1 MPIEPPLN
9 PGKVDW
15 TGENPGILLKD
26 GPDGPFTAMALFFR
40 IVYSPA
46 GRGQALLLFEDP
58 TAERSLPD
66 VRNVMMTDNEPLA
79 RYLMDTFIG
88 KLAAFAE
95 APAFKALQY
104 VPIDEVRSEGDA
116 RTRYEES
123 VSGGGIDVRL
133 MWEELGEAKALELPP
148 SLTGVKDRELF
159 TVLIESRKASIIVD
173 GKALKGEL
181 GKRVQAGLETTTAF
195 LYFAET
201 WIWPEA

>member
-1 MPIEPPLN
+1 
-9 PGKVDW
+9 
-15 TGENPGILLKD
+15 
-26 GPDGPFTAMALFFR
+26 
-40 IVYSPA
+40 
-46 GRGQALLLFEDP
+46 
-58 TAERSLPD
+58 
-66 VRNVMMTDNEPLA
+66 MTDNEPLA

-133 MWEELGEAKALELPP
+133 VWEELGEATALELPP

-181 GKRVQAGLETTTAF
+181 GTRVQAGLETTTAF

-201 WIWPEA
+201 WIWPEAR